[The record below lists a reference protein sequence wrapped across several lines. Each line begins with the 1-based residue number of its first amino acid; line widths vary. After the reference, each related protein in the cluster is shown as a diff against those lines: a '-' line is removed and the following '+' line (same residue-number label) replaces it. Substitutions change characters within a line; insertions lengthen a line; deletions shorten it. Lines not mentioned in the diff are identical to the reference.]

1 MDPLPVS
8 GGMQRGAEPFFCSLL
23 PVFLV
28 SFIVPFIVS
37 FKLHSKM
44 KNQITLPVSQ
54 ARQNRFSL
62 WLSRENKQLSSDLE
76 MSVTNRQML
85 LMAHSVVSF
94 SVLTCSVFLSV
105 WSALFCLVW
114 FAWSLLLCK
123 KGGIR

>member
-1 MDPLPVS
+1 
-8 GGMQRGAEPFFCSLL
+8 
-23 PVFLV
+23 
-28 SFIVPFIVS
+28 
-37 FKLHSKM
+37 M
-44 KNQITLPVSQ
+44 KTNNTVTLSSAAGRAASSTVQS
-54 ARQNRFSL
+54 

>member
-1 MDPLPVS
+1 
-8 GGMQRGAEPFFCSLL
+8 
-23 PVFLV
+23 
-28 SFIVPFIVS
+28 
-37 FKLHSKM
+37 M
-44 KNQITLPVSQ
+44 KNQIALPVSQ

-94 SVLTCSVFLSV
+94 SVLACSVFLSV